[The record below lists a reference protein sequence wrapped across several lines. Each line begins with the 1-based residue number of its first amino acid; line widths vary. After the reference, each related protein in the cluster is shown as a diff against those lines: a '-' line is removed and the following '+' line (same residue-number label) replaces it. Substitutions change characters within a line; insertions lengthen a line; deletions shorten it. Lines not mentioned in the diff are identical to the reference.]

1 MIGSTIDRLVGLF
14 SPAAAVRRTQQR
26 RTLERMYQGAEANRL
41 TNNKKP
47 KNQSADSELLG
58 PFGADSL
65 RAWSRALVRD
75 NAYAWGV
82 VDTIV
87 SSVVGSGIT
96 AQSQVETP
104 EGTDIEDVNELR
116 DKVWSEWCEVCDVN
130 GRLSFAE
137 IQQLAQ
143 REMVEAGEV
152 LIHFVNTPSEKYRGI
167 YRPVP
172 LAIEL
177 IEADRLANEKDTYK
191 VRSADSNRITRGV
204 ELDDLGKPLAYW
216 IYPEHPNGPYTQ
228 GRQEPVRVDAKN
240 ILHLYRMDRIG
251 QSRGVSW
258 FAPVMSWLRD
268 LGVYVDNEIQA
279 SAVASCFG
287 VAIKTEGRAGTGLMP
302 STDSESTDDNGNG
315 FEYLEPA
322 MVVRLRPG
330 ESVESINPGRPN
342 SASEPWINL
351 MLRGISVGTGLSY
364 EVVSRNYSG
373 TSYSSSRTSML
384 EDRRRF
390 RRWQKY
396 MVQHCCQPIWDRFC
410 EQAATA
416 GVDGFPSMS
425 EVLDDRR
432 AATAVEWQ
440 TPAWEWVDP
449 QSEQAASDAALTS
462 FQSTYQDELGQRGKN
477 WRNVFY
483 QRAKEEKLKRSL
495 GLVTADMANVESAQ
509 AEAQQ
514 MAATGAAASG
524 DTTAQQPAGEMSD
537 MSRMQWSRNRKAIED
552 ILAELIAGTAS
563 ETKARV
569 FLQTL
574 GLTEATASALITDA
588 MDGTVDTDLSQE
600 PATEQNQESE
610 TIDRMVHRKG
620 GQWVTTEDGNRLF
633 LNEGALSTKPGGK
646 KIDAGTEALKTV
658 SDTKSDQPAKK
669 KDTKSDAKPQ
679 AKAELKPQTQ
689 PEAKTKAKPAD
700 AANKSPA
707 EQASSKSSIESGKQV
722 EYQID
727 RKTSRPTRE
736 EKAWA
741 YEQKKDLYK
750 RKAVASWS
758 GEEYKSI
765 REETAK
771 GTPSENTKKFL
782 EVIES
787 APKFEGEVYRGM
799 KVTKESAPKLQAMLN
814 AGVGATFKDDA
825 PFSTSRNPKIASDF
839 AEGGVMMKLKVK
851 SGARIEHVNG
861 NYRGEMEVISR
872 PGTTYRIDR
881 IVKSPSINGKP
892 AKVLVEVSEV

>member
-1 MIGSTIDRLVGLF
+1 MIGSTLDRIIGIF
-14 SPAAAVRRTQQR
+14 SPSSAVKRTQQR

-58 PFGADSL
+58 PFGADAL

-87 SSVVGSGIT
+87 SSVVGCGIT

-104 EGTDIEDVNELR
+104 EGTDIEDINEIR
-116 DKVWSEWCEVCDVN
+116 DAVWNEWCEVCDVN

-152 LIHFVNTPSEKYRGI
+152 LIHLVNTPNKTYRGI
-167 YRPVP
+167 NRPIP

-177 IEADRLANEKDTYK
+177 IEADRLASDRDTYK
-191 VRSADSNRITRGV
+191 IGRGTENKIIRGV
-204 ELDDLGKPLAYW
+204 ELDDLGKPVAYW
-216 IYPEHPNGPYTQ
+216 IYPEHPNGPYAT
-228 GRQEPVRVDAKN
+228 RVLPERIPAKD

-251 QSRGVSW
+251 QTRGVSW

-287 VAIKTEGRAGTGLMP
+287 VAITTNGRAGTGLMP
-302 STDSESTDDNGNG
+302 STDSEQTDVNGNQ

-322 MVVRLRPG
+322 MVVRLQPG

-390 RRWQKY
+390 RRWQRY
-396 MVQHCCQPIWDRFC
+396 IVGHLCQPVRDRFD

-416 GVDGFPSMS
+416 GVDGFASMT
-425 EVLDDRR
+425 EILENRR
-432 AATAVEWQ
+432 KATAVEWQ

-449 QSEQAASDAALTS
+449 QSEQSASDAALTS

-483 QRAKEEKLKRSL
+483 QRAKEEKLKRQL
-495 GLVTADMANVESAQ
+495 GLVTADMANVEASQ

-514 MAATGAAASG
+514 MAATSATVNG
-524 DTTAQQPAGEMSD
+524 DATANQPAGEMANA
-537 MSRMQWSRNRKAIED
+537 SRLQWGRNRKAIED
-552 ILAELIAGTAS
+552 ILQEFISGTAS

-569 FLQTL
+569 MLQTL
-574 GLTEATASALITDA
+574 GLTEATASMLIQDA
-588 MDGTVDTDLSQE
+588 SDGTVDTDLSEE
-600 PATEQNQESE
+600 PETE
-610 TIDRMVHRKG
+610 R
-620 GQWVTTEDGNRLF
+620 
-633 LNEGALSTKPGGK
+633 
-646 KIDAGTEALKTV
+646 
-658 SDTKSDQPAKK
+658 
-669 KDTKSDAKPQ
+669 
-679 AKAELKPQTQ
+679 
-689 PEAKTKAKPAD
+689 
-700 AANKSPA
+700 AA
-707 EQASSKSSIESGKQV
+707 
-722 EYQID
+722 
-727 RKTSRPTRE
+727 
-736 EKAWA
+736 
-741 YEQKKDLYK
+741 
-750 RKAVASWS
+750 
-758 GEEYKSI
+758 
-765 REETAK
+765 
-771 GTPSENTKKFL
+771 
-782 EVIES
+782 
-787 APKFEGEVYRGM
+787 
-799 KVTKESAPKLQAMLN
+799 
-814 AGVGATFKDDA
+814 
-825 PFSTSRNPKIASDF
+825 
-839 AEGGVMMKLKVK
+839 
-851 SGARIEHVNG
+851 
-861 NYRGEMEVISR
+861 
-872 PGTTYRIDR
+872 
-881 IVKSPSINGKP
+881 
-892 AKVLVEVSEV
+892 

>member
-1 MIGSTIDRLVGLF
+1 MIGSALDRIIGVF
-14 SPAAAVRRTQQR
+14 SPASAVRRTQQR
-26 RTLERMYQGAEANRL
+26 RTLERMFAGAEANRL

-58 PFGADSL
+58 PFGADAL

-87 SSVVGSGIT
+87 SSVVGCGIT

-104 EGTDIEDVNELR
+104 EGTDIEDVNETR
-116 DKVWSEWCEVCDVN
+116 DKVWAEWCEVCDVN
-130 GRLSFAE
+130 GRMNFAE
-137 IQQLAQ
+137 IQQLVQ

-152 LIHFVNTPSEKYRGI
+152 IIHLVNTPAKKYRGI

-172 LAIEL
+172 LALEV
-177 IEADRLANEKDTYK
+177 IEADRIANDRDTYK
-191 VRSADSNRITRGV
+191 VHSKDGNKIIRGV

-216 IYPEHPNGPYTQ
+216 IYPEHPNGPYASRTTPE
-228 GRQEPVRVDAKN
+228 RIDAKD
-240 ILHLYRMDRIG
+240 ILHLYRVDRIG

-287 VAIKTEGRAGTGLMP
+287 VAIKTVGRAGTGLMP
-302 STDSESTDDNGNG
+302 STDSEQTDVNGNS

-322 MVVRLRPG
+322 MVVRLHPG
-330 ESVESINPGRPN
+330 ESIESINPGRPN

-390 RRWQKY
+390 RRWQRY
-396 MVQHCCQPIWDRFC
+396 MVQHCCHPIWDRFND
-410 EQAATA
+410 QAATA
-416 GVDGFPSMS
+416 GVDGFPAMTDIL
-425 EVLDDRR
+425 EDRR
-432 AATAVEWQ
+432 NATAVEWQ

-495 GLVTADMANVESAQ
+495 GLVTADMAQVENAQ

-514 MAATGAAASG
+514 MAATGAAAG
-524 DTTAQQPAGEMSD
+524 NADTTAQQPAGEMSD
-537 MSRMQWSRNRKAIED
+537 ISRLQWGRNRKAIED

-574 GLTEATASALITDA
+574 GLTEATASALIQDA
-588 MDGTVDTDLSQE
+588 QDGTVDTNLDE
-600 PATEQNQESE
+600 VPATEGTQ
-610 TIDRMVHRKG
+610 
-620 GQWVTTEDGNRLF
+620 DG
-633 LNEGALSTKPGGK
+633 P
-646 KIDAGTEALKTV
+646 
-658 SDTKSDQPAKK
+658 
-669 KDTKSDAKPQ
+669 
-679 AKAELKPQTQ
+679 
-689 PEAKTKAKPAD
+689 
-700 AANKSPA
+700 
-707 EQASSKSSIESGKQV
+707 
-722 EYQID
+722 
-727 RKTSRPTRE
+727 
-736 EKAWA
+736 
-741 YEQKKDLYK
+741 
-750 RKAVASWS
+750 
-758 GEEYKSI
+758 
-765 REETAK
+765 
-771 GTPSENTKKFL
+771 
-782 EVIES
+782 
-787 APKFEGEVYRGM
+787 
-799 KVTKESAPKLQAMLN
+799 
-814 AGVGATFKDDA
+814 
-825 PFSTSRNPKIASDF
+825 
-839 AEGGVMMKLKVK
+839 
-851 SGARIEHVNG
+851 
-861 NYRGEMEVISR
+861 
-872 PGTTYRIDR
+872 
-881 IVKSPSINGKP
+881 
-892 AKVLVEVSEV
+892 

>member
-1 MIGSTIDRLVGLF
+1 MIGSAIDRIVGMF
-14 SPAAAVRRTQQR
+14 SPAAGVRRTQQR
-26 RTLERMYQGAEANRL
+26 RTLERMYSGAEANRL

-58 PFGADSL
+58 PFGADAL

-116 DKVWSEWCEVCDVN
+116 DKVWLEWCEVCDVN

-152 LIHFVNTPSEKYRGI
+152 LIHLVNTPSEKYRGI

-191 VRSADSNRITRGV
+191 VRSTDGNRITRGV
-204 ELDDLGKPLAYW
+204 ELDELGKPLAYW
-216 IYPEHPNGPYTQ
+216 IYPEHPNGPYSQ

-287 VAIKTEGRAGTGLMP
+287 VAITTTGRAGSGLMP
-302 STDSESTDDNGNG
+302 STDDETTDTNGNQ

-322 MVVRLRPG
+322 MVVRLQPG

-416 GVDGFPSMS
+416 GVDGFSSMS
-425 EVLDDRR
+425 EVLEDRR

-483 QRAKEEKLKRSL
+483 QRAKEEKLKRQL
-495 GLVTADMANVESAQ
+495 GLVTADMAQVDATQ
-509 AEAQQ
+509 AEGQQLAAQSAMPNGQ
-514 MAATGAAASG
+514 PA
-524 DTTAQQPAGEMSD
+524 PAGEMSD
-537 MSRMQWSRNRKAIED
+537 MSRMQWQRNRKAIED
-552 ILAELIAGTAS
+552 ILAEFIAGTAS
-563 ETKARV
+563 ETKTKV
-569 FLQTL
+569 FLQSL
-574 GLTEATASALITDA
+574 GLTEATAQMLITDA
-588 MDGTVDTDLSQE
+588 ADGSVDTDLDQTPEIQAIKRSLL
-600 PATEQNQESE
+600 
-610 TIDRMVHRKG
+610 RRGK
-620 GQWVTTEDGNRLF
+620 WVSTEDGSPLYIEDGVAKTGP
-633 LNEGALSTKPGGK
+633 EGKT
-646 KIDAGTEALKTV
+646 IDADKT
-658 SDTKSDQPAKK
+658 SNASNGEKKSAKVEDRRFPGRPK
-669 KDTKSDAKPQ
+669 VG
-679 AKAELKPQTQ
+679 EVVN
-689 PEAKTKAKPAD
+689 KTKTEIGDVTVVVKKSEDKEVDFGEQHGKVIDD
-700 AANKSPA
+700 AV
-707 EQASSKSSIESGKQV
+707 Q
-722 EYQID
+722 
-727 RKTSRPTRE
+727 
-736 EKAWA
+736 
-741 YEQKKDLYK
+741 
-750 RKAVASWS
+750 
-758 GEEYKSI
+758 
-765 REETAK
+765 
-771 GTPSENTKKFL
+771 F
-782 EVIES
+782 EVRVN
-787 APKFEGEVYRGM
+787 GEVVKET
-799 KVTKESAPKLQAMLN
+799 KVN
-814 AGVGATFKDDA
+814 
-825 PFSTSRNPKIASDF
+825 STAA
-839 AEGGVMMKLKVK
+839 AERE
-851 SGARIEHVNG
+851 A
-861 NYRGEMEVISR
+861 
-872 PGTTYRIDR
+872 DR
-881 IVKSPSINGKP
+881 IVSTISGNAKNLGKLSDTDTISAHGKEVGVEIYHDGFGGFHGQLNVTDNDGLTHYMDDGP
-892 AKVLVEVSEV
+892 ISLDEPDFMSKPKAGEFKNEAQAKRVLQKRAEKLAKLIASRDAKDAKAKAAEESAAKTDDDDDT

>member
-58 PFGADSL
+58 PFGADAL

-191 VRSADSNRITRGV
+191 VRSTDGNRITRGV

-495 GLVTADMANVESAQ
+495 GLVTADMANVEAAQ

-600 PATEQNQESE
+600 PATETVQRSG
-610 TIDRMVHRKG
+610 K
-620 GQWVTTEDGNRLF
+620 WVSTEDGSSLYIEDGVAKTGPKGKEIEDGKDGPKP
-633 LNEGALSTKPGGK
+633 EGA
-646 KIDAGTEALKTV
+646 ATEK
-658 SDTKSDQPAKK
+658 
-669 KDTKSDAKPQ
+669 
-679 AKAELKPQTQ
+679 
-689 PEAKTKAKPAD
+689 
-700 AANKSPA
+700 
-707 EQASSKSSIESGKQV
+707 ASSKKTEDRRFPGRPKVGEVVNKVKTDVGVVSVVVSKAEDSVVDFGDKAGQVIDDAVQMQIKIGNEVIAETKVGTTAEAERRADKLLAKITENASKVGKTADVDSVTIDDKEITIEVTHDGYGGYHGHLTTTSASGDEQYFSKNGLTPI
-722 EYQID
+722 EPD
-727 RKTSRPTRE
+727 FGSNPSRGEFKSPEQAKRILNKRA
-736 EKAWA
+736 EKFA
-741 YEQKKDLYK
+741 
-750 RKAVASWS
+750 KAVNANDA
-758 GEEYKSI
+758 EIAAIDAERLK
-765 REETAK
+765 
-771 GTPSENTKKFL
+771 
-782 EVIES
+782 
-787 APKFEGEVYRGM
+787 
-799 KVTKESAPKLQAMLN
+799 N
-814 AGVGATFKDDA
+814 AGD
-825 PFSTSRNPKIASDF
+825 SESDN
-839 AEGGVMMKLKVK
+839 E
-851 SGARIEHVNG
+851 S
-861 NYRGEMEVISR
+861 
-872 PGTTYRIDR
+872 
-881 IVKSPSINGKP
+881 
-892 AKVLVEVSEV
+892 